1 MESVN
6 HVFLGRQLAKDLFYR
21 VDLWCEVDFSSLMSV
36 TYLIPF
42 LENFVLSSVKK
53 QVIEVIIKGAWWCLR
68 CFQNNMIFN
77 TSKPRKDKIFD
88 DVVEVFFPWCFSYES

>member
-53 QVIEVIIKGAWWCLR
+53 QVIEVIIKTDL
-68 CFQNNMIFN
+68 
-77 TSKPRKDKIFD
+77 S
-88 DVVEVFFPWCFSYES
+88 